1 MIFRLVLFVWAFV
14 LDLAAVSRL
23 TKDEK
28 DLEIVL
34 LRQQLRIVERK
45 QARGPHLPRWQKV
58 PLAAL
63 AMQLKDKAADT
74 RARLEESLLLFKPE
88 TVVGWHRALVRWKW
102 TFKQQRQRGGRP
114 RTPAG
119 IEALVIQLARE
130 NPRWGYKRI
139 AGELRK
145 LGIKRDPTTV
155 KHILERHGIPPA
167 PRRRRTSWRTFLNHY
182 KQQMLAC
189 DFLTV
194 ETLGL
199 QTLYILFFIELG
211 TRRVHLAGCTAHPNR
226 DWVTQQAR
234 QLTWELQ
241 DRHPDAKP
249 MRFLIHDRDAKF
261 AHSFDTVFRSEGMKI
276 VLTPYR
282 APKANAVAERWI
294 RSLRNECLDHL
305 LILNQRHL
313 RRVLTEYA
321 AFYNRA
327 RPHQGLDQ
335 EIPIPDEERRDEGAI
350 QRRDVLDG
358 LLHDYY
364 RQAA

>member
-1 MIFRLVLFVWAFV
+1 M
-14 LDLAAVSRL
+14 
-23 TKDEK
+23 
-28 DLEIVL
+28 
-34 LRQQLRIVERK
+34 
-45 QARGPHLPRWQKV
+45 
-58 PLAAL
+58 
-63 AMQLKDKAADT
+63 
-74 RARLEESLLLFKPE
+74 
-88 TVVGWHRALVRWKW
+88 
-102 TFKQQRQRGGRP
+102 
-114 RTPAG
+114 
-119 IEALVIQLARE
+119 IQLARE

-139 AGELRK
+139 TGELRK

-194 ETLGL
+194 ETLCL

-234 QLTWELQ
+234 QLTCGLQ

-261 AHSFDTVFRSEGMKI
+261 THSFDTVFRSEGMKI

-282 APKANAVAERWI
+282 APRANAVAERWI

-327 RPHQGLDQ
+327 RPHQRLDQ

-350 QRRDVLDG
+350 QRRDVLGG
-358 LLHDYY
+358 LLHDYF